1 MQEHKF
7 DDILNYLCSGIM
19 SKAER
24 QSVRDELYDHLMC
37 RYETNIAVGMSEDEA
52 EEKAVEAL
60 GNKSALKDKF
70 QKVHWYYPVQSLRTA
85 FYILIL
91 SMTLPLI
98 SVLLSSGDNMY
109 AVGMIASVIS
119 IVVEITAL
127 YMFRTANGWFE
138 NSFKFGIASSVMSVL
153 QLVSEPFLLQW
164 QEANMWLSF
173 AVLLFSTVKYY
184 LIYKGVKELV
194 KPYDGGKTVSQGFVF
209 YFQTFIFGLNAPSG
223 VNNDVFSVVSYLFSV
238 ICFFS
243 FVAYMLKA
251 SDILYRSDHEY
262 KVNISVTKRWLVAIS
277 ALLITFAVIFTCNF
291 VYSKTRINKSHNIPY
306 STEDVKMEQPE
317 YERIFRNISS
327 YGIDENLVSLLPKSE
342 VSKYAGVVNKS
353 DLSESARLLWDH
365 YNKTIEDSEVY
376 VFDRNHQSFFDY
388 CKVRN
393 YAVPLGY
400 SDDGEQLVRFIKVFR
415 VPEEMDSKCYKDIVL
430 FDDYLENID
439 MMLPDFKE
447 GKYGGDLLIALK
459 LEDGKLYQRDLKL
472 VNGRYDSKNELNS
485 PVRGF
490 MFDVEP
496 GVTIIYAATKKIK
509 DVGSTVADVNFTY
522 YHQKSLFI
530 FPLRNV
536 EELFKIEAF
545 SDIPSYEICKYE
557 SSLHYYVMPECEY
570 YVPSENIK

>member
-1 MQEHKF
+1 M
-7 DDILNYLCSGIM
+7 
-19 SKAER
+19 
-24 QSVRDELYDHLMC
+24 
-37 RYETNIAVGMSEDEA
+37 
-52 EEKAVEAL
+52 
-60 GNKSALKDKF
+60 
-70 QKVHWYYPVQSLRTA
+70 
-85 FYILIL
+85 
-91 SMTLPLI
+91 
-98 SVLLSSGDNMY
+98 
-109 AVGMIASVIS
+109 
-119 IVVEITAL
+119 
-127 YMFRTANGWFE
+127 
-138 NSFKFGIASSVMSVL
+138 
-153 QLVSEPFLLQW
+153 
-164 QEANMWLSF
+164 
-173 AVLLFSTVKYY
+173 
-184 LIYKGVKELV
+184 
-194 KPYDGGKTVSQGFVF
+194 
-209 YFQTFIFGLNAPSG
+209 
-223 VNNDVFSVVSYLFSV
+223 
-238 ICFFS
+238 
-243 FVAYMLKA
+243 
-251 SDILYRSDHEY
+251 
-262 KVNISVTKRWLVAIS
+262 
-277 ALLITFAVIFTCNF
+277 
-291 VYSKTRINKSHNIPY
+291 YSKTKINKSHNIPY

-342 VSKYAGVVNKS
+342 VSKYAGVINKS
-353 DLSESARLLWDH
+353 ELSESARLLWDH

-376 VFDRNHQSFFDY
+376 VFDRNHQSFFDH

-447 GKYGGDLLIALK
+447 EKYGGDLLIALK
-459 LEDGKLYQRDLKL
+459 LEDGKLFQRDLKL
-472 VNGRYDSKNELNS
+472 VNGRYDSTNELNS

-545 SDIPSYEICKYE
+545 W
-557 SSLHYYVMPECEY
+557 LL
-570 YVPSENIK
+570 ENSVE